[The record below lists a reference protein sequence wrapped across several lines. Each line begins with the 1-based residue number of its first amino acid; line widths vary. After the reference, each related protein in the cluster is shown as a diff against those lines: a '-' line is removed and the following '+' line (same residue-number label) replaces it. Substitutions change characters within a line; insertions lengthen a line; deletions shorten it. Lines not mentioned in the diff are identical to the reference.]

1 MKKIKENSTNGIT
14 LIALVITIIV
24 LLILAGVSIAFLVG
38 DNGILKYTT
47 NAKEKNEIAI
57 EKEQI
62 QIALLDYKIDDKRNK
77 YELIEKETKE
87 KIINKQD
94 EYVLKG
100 EIIELESG
108 NKYLITEDKVE
119 YIEEIENAILLKGA
133 TFAQDDES
141 WWKNN
146 KLVGQNI
153 YSREQVESTHI
164 VNNKNIPEDVIY
176 SWDISEKQDKSVM
189 SWITDENK
197 NGLYEWYIGA
207 KYRVKA
213 NKYMTSYFSN
223 LTNCLVIDGL
233 EYLDVSET
241 KRFRNLFVNS
251 SSLKELNLSTWNTKN
266 VIDMISVFQHCKS
279 LEKIKLDS
287 WNTENVENMVE
298 MFYNCSSL
306 KEIDLSN
313 FNTEKV
319 GSMARMFTNCISLE
333 KVNVKSFN
341 TSNVKDMN
349 SMFNYVKALKKLDLS
364 NFETEKVKSFNAMF
378 MNASIMEEL
387 DISKFTINDNTD
399 LMNFLGNLSPSIKI
413 YVKDI
418 ATKNKII
425 ENSKLKENNILIKE

>member
-1 MKKIKENSTNGIT
+1 MKLKIRKIEKGIT

-251 SSLKELNLSTWNTKN
+251 SS
-266 VIDMISVFQHCKS
+266 
-279 LEKIKLDS
+279 
-287 WNTENVENMVE
+287 
-298 MFYNCSSL
+298 
-306 KEIDLSN
+306 
-313 FNTEKV
+313 
-319 GSMARMFTNCISLE
+319 
-333 KVNVKSFN
+333 
-341 TSNVKDMN
+341 
-349 SMFNYVKALKKLDLS
+349 
-364 NFETEKVKSFNAMF
+364 
-378 MNASIMEEL
+378 
-387 DISKFTINDNTD
+387 
-399 LMNFLGNLSPSIKI
+399 
-413 YVKDI
+413 
-418 ATKNKII
+418 
-425 ENSKLKENNILIKE
+425 